1 VNEPQQAKRVLI
13 KGGTLLD
20 PKRKSAE
27 QVDIVIENGRIATIG
42 RIEEAS
48 FSGDVVDA
56 RGHVV
61 CPGLLDLHVHLRE
74 PGQEDKETI
83 ATGCQAA
90 MAGGF
95 TAVCSMPNTDPP
107 ADNRSVIEFI
117 RERAAGQLVTV
128 YPIAAITKGRQGE
141 EISEM
146 ADLVEAGAVAFSD
159 DGSSVKNTAVLRRAL
174 EYSSMFDVPVIEH
187 CEDPYLD
194 EGGVMNE
201 GFVATELGLPGMP
214 RIAEEIIVQRDL
226 SVLGYVGGRLHIAH
240 VSTRGSVELI
250 RRAKEKG
257 LAVTA
262 EVTPHHLAL
271 TDEEMR
277 RFDSNFKMNPPLRT
291 AEDVQ
296 ALIEGLRDGTID
308 AIASDHAPHC
318 VHEKD
323 ELELEYAPFGVI
335 GLETTLGVVLRV
347 LVQEH
352 SFPLAEVLDKLSYQP
367 ARIIRK
373 EETLTIREGAQANLT
388 VFAPEERWRVD
399 ANRFFSKGRNTPFR
413 DWELPGRVR
422 AVFNNGLWW
431 RREA

>member
-1 VNEPQQAKRVLI
+1 MNEPQQAKRVLI

>member
-1 VNEPQQAKRVLI
+1 MKEPQPADLVLI
-13 KGGTLLD
+13 KGGTVLD
-20 PKRKSAE
+20 PVRKRAE
-27 QVDIVIENGRIATIG
+27 QLDVIIEKGRIAKLG
-42 RIEEAS
+42 KAAKEGFPGE
-48 FSGDVVDA
+48 VVDA
-56 RGHVV
+56 SGCFVT
-61 CPGLLDLHVHLRE
+61 PGLLDLHVHLRE
-74 PGQEDKETI
+74 PGQEEKETI
-83 ATGCQAA
+83 ATGCRAA

-107 ADNRSVIEFI
+107 VDSRSVVEYI
-117 RERAAGQLVTV
+117 RERAQSQLVTV

-159 DGSSVKNTAVLRRAL
+159 DGSAVKNTAVLRRAL
-174 EYSSMFDVPVIEH
+174 EYSSMFDVPIIEH

-240 VSTRGSVELI
+240 VSTKGSVELI

-262 EVTPHHLAL
+262 EVTPHHLSL

-277 RFDSNFKMNPPLRT
+277 RFDANFKMNPPLRT
-291 AEDVQ
+291 AEDVE

-323 ELELEYAPFGVI
+323 ELELEFAPFGVI

-347 LVQEH
+347 LVQERG
-352 SFPLAEVLDKLSYQP
+352 FPIEEVIEKMTYGP

-373 EETLTIREGAQANLT
+373 AETLEIREGAMANLT
-388 VFAPEERWRVD
+388 VFALGESWQVD
-399 ANRFFSKGRNTPFR
+399 PNRFYSKGRNTPFR
-413 DWELPGRVR
+413 DWQLPGKVR

-431 RREA
+431 RQQR

>member
-1 VNEPQQAKRVLI
+1 LI

-20 PKRKSAE
+20 PKRRSAE

-117 RERAAGQLVTV
+117 RERAAGRLVTV

>member
-1 VNEPQQAKRVLI
+1 MNEPQQAKRVLI

-20 PKRKSAE
+20 PKRRSAE

-117 RERAAGQLVTV
+117 RERAAGRLVTV

>member
-20 PKRKSAE
+20 PKRRSAE

-117 RERAAGQLVTV
+117 RERAAGRLVTV